1 MSLGWILNSTMACMA
16 LLMTQ
21 TGLNP
26 WLAVVVGL
34 AFSTCLGAVNG
45 ILAISFNLPTI
56 VVTLGT
62 VSIYRGLALAL
73 NGGRTISGLPEGSFL
88 LLARTRILG
97 ISALTIVALAVF
109 AACAWAFK
117 NTRFARHLLL
127 MGDNAQAAT
136 KRGINTKR
144 LRVMVMALSGFLSGL
159 GAMLA
164 LSNLPLRI
172 PQPERSTPC
181 PPSARW

>member
-1 MSLGWILNSTMACMA
+1 MEA
-16 LLMTQ
+16 
-21 TGLNP
+21 
-26 WLAVVVGL
+26 
-34 AFSTCLGAVNG
+34 
-45 ILAISFNLPTI
+45 
-56 VVTLGT
+56 
-62 VSIYRGLALAL
+62 
-73 NGGRTISGLPEGSFL
+73 SFL

-164 LSNLPLRI
+164 LSNLTSADTTTGAEYAMSAIGAVVIGGTKMGGGSGTMWGSLIGIILVTMIQNGLIFLGLQSGWRSLFI
-172 PQPERSTPC
+172 GVTMVGAIIIDTMVERRANRKLTI
-181 PPSARW
+181 AKL